1 MSFFTPDINYFENT
15 LFNFLSSRKKSLTF
29 LFQEQKEFEIKY
41 HHTKEKM
48 YEYILNEKLLE
59 LFGVNLCNFIYT
71 LKVNTINN
79 LKELILRFDI
89 PLPLLDNNN
98 YNILI
103 IKFII
108 NIIIMLT
115 FQDNKVHTL
124 KILAPYLDFNVARFP
139 YIGQFFREIC
149 LKDDIQEKKDIQKKK
164 SKKQKELKEQR
175 EIEKEL
181 KEKDKELKERN
192 ERKELLEQINNQKG
206 ADDTDNNGQKRPTSM
221 SPNKKREESS
231 KIRKYE
237 ELSIKKRSKLNQNTY
252 LENITIHLKI
262 YDLPEIFNI
271 CLMNNIAGLK
281 SINLGIFDEI
291 TFIGFM
297 NSYKKNRNLLTNLT
311 SLKINLGVSVVSYIS
326 LEKYILEY
334 ININSPVLEEK
345 FLFSDLQIIL
355 ESKMRDL
362 IQLVYVEAVVP
373 KLIIEINADNK
384 FLLSNTLM
392 KFIEENKSKCK
403 NEMISLIL
411 TMNTPKYLKL
421 YNQDIL
427 ECFSS
432 FYGMR
437 KNRAIICKEIPNQ

>member
-1 MSFFTPDINYFENT
+1 
-15 LFNFLSSRKKSLTF
+15 
-29 LFQEQKEFEIKY
+29 
-41 HHTKEKM
+41 
-48 YEYILNEKLLE
+48 
-59 LFGVNLCNFIYT
+59 
-71 LKVNTINN
+71 
-79 LKELILRFDI
+79 
-89 PLPLLDNNN
+89 
-98 YNILI
+98 
-103 IKFII
+103 
-108 NIIIMLT
+108 MLT

-149 LKDDIQEKKDIQKKK
+149 LKDDIQEKKDLQKKK

-192 ERKELLEQINNQKG
+192 GRKELLEQINNKNG
-206 ADDTDNNGQKRPTSM
+206 ADDTDNNEQKRPTSM

-262 YDLPEIFNI
+262 NDLPEIFNI

-311 SLKINLGVSVVSYIS
+311 SLKISLGVSVVSYIS

-334 ININSPVLEEK
+334 ININSPALEEK

-373 KLIIEINADNK
+373 KLIIFIYSIN
-384 FLLSNTLM
+384 
-392 KFIEENKSKCK
+392 
-403 NEMISLIL
+403 
-411 TMNTPKYLKL
+411 
-421 YNQDIL
+421 
-427 ECFSS
+427 
-432 FYGMR
+432 
-437 KNRAIICKEIPNQ
+437 